1 MSTRIALVGCSVVE
15 SEALRTR
22 LLPHFTL
29 VEPGWQE
36 VAIVG
41 SEAKEPVA
49 GPVIRLVAEVADDGD
64 AAAITLADLHLLPL
78 LIRRELRLH
87 RAEQALRDLS
97 MQRER
102 RETQLRI
109 AQELAHLG
117 TWEWDLVTGLA
128 IGSRELFLMAGFGD
142 GPRVGTFD
150 DAFSI
155 VHPDDV
161 AALDAGLRRA
171 VEERTLFEQ
180 EYRVVR
186 HDGSEV
192 IVHSRGQLVF
202 DSAGNPLRMI
212 GMAQDITER
221 KTTERAMRETEERY
235 RSLVAYIPEVT
246 WRGNARRKP
255 LFVSPNV
262 QRLWGYTAEEL
273 LEGGIELWA
282 TKIHPADR
290 DRVLRAYRALFERGG
305 TEYDVEYRFQR
316 KDRAW
321 MWVHDRAEVA
331 EVEGAAQ
338 AFGVMSDVTARRFA
352 EEALRKSEASY
363 RALVEQATDVIFT
376 VDIDGNITSLNRAFA
391 TVTAWPIDSWIGRDF
406 RELLQPESLPTARRH
421 LRAVLRGESYCADYA
436 VRARDGRMLE
446 METTAQA
453 LVVDGR
459 VAGTVGIARDVTRR
473 KEQEAQNEKEKRLAS
488 LGQLAASVAH
498 EFNNVLMSILP
509 FAELIKR
516 RVSGDERITLATR
529 HIFQAI
535 ARGRQVSQEILRLTR
550 PAPATL
556 SALDLR
562 DWMADFGR
570 EASEML
576 GPKYRVLARVDVEGA
591 VFVRADRAL
600 LDQVATN
607 LVLNARDAMP
617 DGGPV
622 AILASRCNADETIE
636 IDVIDGGHGIPENL
650 LERIF
655 DPLFTTKRGGTG
667 LGLSIA
673 HEAMARQGGSV
684 SVKSRVGEGSTF
696 TMCLRETAAPPAVSA
711 APERPLE
718 PQRVLLVEDDEAVG
732 EGIRA
737 LLEDE
742 GFEVLLVAR
751 GGEAM
756 PAVDTFGPDVVVLD
770 VNLPD
775 ISGLDVFELLAA
787 SAPHLPVIFS
797 TGHAD
802 ARALDDV
809 HRRGVPSIMKPYD
822 IADLVTLIHDAV
834 STESVC

>member
-1 MSTRIALVGCSVVE
+1 MTERLTPEFSLVDEGAHE
-15 SEALRTR
+15 L
-22 LLPHFTL
+22 
-29 VEPGWQE
+29 
-36 VAIVG
+36 AIVG
-41 SEAKEPVA
+41 RAAGRMVS
-49 GPVIRLVAEVADDGD
+49 GPVIRLADRLDD
-64 AAAITLADLHLLPL
+64 CDTPAITLADLHLLPL

-87 RAEQALRDLS
+87 RAEDALRELS
-97 MQRER
+97 HQRER

-117 TWEWDLVTGLA
+117 TWEWDLTTGLTV
-128 IGSRELFLMAGFGD
+128 GSRELFLMAGFGD
-142 GPRVGTFD
+142 GPHD

-161 AALDAGLRRA
+161 AALDARLRLA

-186 HDGSEV
+186 QDGSEV
-192 IVHSRGQLVF
+192 IVHARGQLVF
-202 DSAGNPLRMI
+202 DDAGTPLRMI
-212 GMAQDITER
+212 GMAQDVTEG
-221 KTTERAMRETEERY
+221 KKNERALRESEERY

-246 WRGNARRKP
+246 WHGSAERKP

-262 QRLWGYTAEEL
+262 HRLWGFSAEEL
-273 LEGGIELWA
+273 VEGGVELWA
-282 TKIHPADR
+282 KHIHPADR
-290 DRVLRAYRALFERGG
+290 DRVLRAYRALFEGG
-305 TEYDVEYRFQR
+305 AAEYDVEYRFQR

-321 MWVHDRAEVA
+321 MWVHDRAELA
-331 EVEGAAQ
+331 EVEGAPQ

-352 EEALRKSEASY
+352 EEALRKSEARY
-363 RALVEQATDVIFT
+363 RALVEQANDIIFT

-391 TVTAWPIDSWIGRDF
+391 LVTGWPMESWIGRDF
-406 RELLQPESLPTARRH
+406 RELLEATSVPTARRQ
-421 LRAVLRGESYCADYA
+421 LRAVLRGESHCANYE
-436 VRARDGRMLE
+436 VRAADGRMLE
-446 METTAQA
+446 LESTAQA

-473 KEQEAQNEKEKRLAS
+473 REQEAQTEKEKRLAS

-516 RVSGDERITLATR
+516 RVTGDDRITLATR

-550 PAPATL
+550 PAPASL
-556 SALDLR
+556 APVDLR
-562 DWMADFGR
+562 EWLADFGR

-576 GPKYRVLARVDVEGA
+576 GPKYRVLARIDADGA

-622 AILASRCNADETIE
+622 AIIASRCEVDQTVE
-636 IDVIDGGHGIPENL
+636 IDVIDGGHGMPENL

-673 HEAMARQGGSV
+673 HEAMARQDGSV
-684 SVKSRVGEGSTF
+684 TVKSRVGEGSTF
-696 TMCLRETAAPPAVSA
+696 TMRLPETAPPPPVTTAQKPPAA
-711 APERPLE
+711 R
-718 PQRVLLVEDDEAVG
+718 QRVLLVEDDEAVG

-756 PAVDTFGPDVVVLD
+756 PAVESFGPDVVVLD

-775 ISGLDVFELLAA
+775 ISGLDVYELLQVT
-787 SAPHLPVIFS
+787 APSLPVIFS

-822 IADLVTLIHDAV
+822 IADLVAMIHDAV
-834 STESVC
+834 STGTAC

>member
-1 MSTRIALVGCSVVE
+1 MSIRVALIGCLPAEAAAVMEHLRADFTVVDE
-15 SEALRTR
+15 GAHEL
-22 LLPHFTL
+22 
-29 VEPGWQE
+29 
-36 VAIVG
+36 AIVG
-41 SEAKEPVA
+41 SAAERTVA
-49 GPVIRLVAEVADDGD
+49 GAVIRLADRLDIESD
-64 AAAITLADLHLLPL
+64 TAVITPGDLHLLPL
-78 LIRRELRLH
+78 MIRRELRLH
-87 RAEQALRDLS
+87 RAEQALRELS
-97 MQRER
+97 RQRER

-117 TWEWDLVTGLA
+117 TWEWDLVTGLTV
-128 IGSRELFLMAGFGD
+128 GSRELFLMAGFGD
-142 GPRVGTFD
+142 GPHD

-161 AALDAGLRRA
+161 AALDAGLHRA
-171 VEERTLFEQ
+171 VAQRTLFEQ

-186 HDGSEV
+186 QDGSEV
-192 IVHSRGQLVF
+192 IVHARGQLVF
-202 DSAGNPLRMI
+202 DADGTPLRMI
-212 GMAQDITER
+212 GMAQDVTER
-221 KTTERAMRETEERY
+221 KRHELAFRDSEERY

-246 WRGNARRKP
+246 WRGNAQRKP

-262 QRLWGYTAEEL
+262 HRLWAFSAEEL
-273 LEGGIELWA
+273 VEGGIELWA
-282 TKIHPADR
+282 THIHPADR
-290 DRVLRAYRALFERGG
+290 DRVLRAYRTLFDRGAG
-305 TEYDVEYRFQR
+305 EYDVEYRFQR

-321 MWVHDRAEVA
+321 MWVHDRAELA
-331 EVEGAAQ
+331 EVEGAPQ

-352 EEALRKSEASY
+352 EEALRKSEARY
-363 RALVEQATDVIFT
+363 RALVEQANDIIFT

-391 TVTAWPIDSWIGRDF
+391 LILGRPTEAWIGRDF
-406 RELLQPESLPTARRH
+406 RELLEPASIPTARRH
-421 LRAVLRGESYCADYA
+421 LRFVLRGESHCAGYE
-436 VRARDGRMLE
+436 VRAADGRLLE
-446 METTAQA
+446 LETTAQA

-473 KEQEAQNEKEKRLAS
+473 REQEAQTEKEKRLAS

-516 RVSGDERITLATR
+516 RTSGDDRITLATR

-550 PAPATL
+550 PAPARL
-556 SALDLR
+556 AAVDLR
-562 DWMADFGR
+562 EWLADFGR

-576 GPKYRVLARVDVEGA
+576 GPKYRVLARIDADGA

-622 AILASRCNADETIE
+622 AIIASRCEGDQAIE

-673 HEAMARQGGSV
+673 HEAMARQDGSV
-684 SVKSRVGEGSTF
+684 AVKSRVGEGSTF
-696 TMCLRETAAPPAVSA
+696 TMRLPETAPLPSVTAPPRPA
-711 APERPLE
+711 ATR
-718 PQRVLLVEDDEAVG
+718 QRVLLVEDDEAVG

-751 GGEAM
+751 GREAM
-756 PAVDTFGPDVVVLD
+756 PAVESFGPDVVVLD

-775 ISGLDVFELLAA
+775 LSGLDVYELLLV
-787 SAPHLPVIFS
+787 SAPSLPVIFS

-822 IADLVTLIHDAV
+822 IADLVAMIHDAV
-834 STESVC
+834 ATGTAC